1 MELVPY
7 AEKSPKSNLKVEFL
21 MKELCHHRAVQQ
33 HLKFIEQPLVAHSG
47 VFLRHGWSSLGFDV

>member
-33 HLKFIEQPLVAHSG
+33 HLKFIEQPL
-47 VFLRHGWSSLGFDV
+47 GFDV